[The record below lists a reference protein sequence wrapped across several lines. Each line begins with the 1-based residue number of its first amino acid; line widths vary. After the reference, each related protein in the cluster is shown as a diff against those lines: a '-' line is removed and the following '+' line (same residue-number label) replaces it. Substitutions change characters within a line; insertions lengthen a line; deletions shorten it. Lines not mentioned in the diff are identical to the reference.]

1 MPKVYLLRHGQSEAN
16 VRGILAG
23 PDNSVKL
30 SEKGRRESRIVS
42 KHLQKIEFTHI
53 YSSPISRCL
62 QTVDPLTSA
71 KPQIPLLLEERI
83 QEMNYGDWNGKDLKS
98 LSKKREWKSI
108 QNQPSKFKFPQGES
122 FTQLRKRV
130 QSFLNEI
137 ESKTGPILVVSHG
150 DVIKMI
156 LTCTLELSTDNFQR
170 FTIQPAS
177 ISIINYES
185 KVRNLIISNQRF
197 GKSTLREKFGAV
209 LLGGENA

>member
-170 FTIQPAS
+170 FLIQPAS

-185 KVRNLIISNQRF
+185 KVRNLIISNQRL
-197 GKSTLREKFGAV
+197 GKSSLREKFGAV

>member
-23 PDNSVKL
+23 PDNSVNL

-62 QTVDPLTSA
+62 QTIDPLTSA

-170 FTIQPAS
+170 FSIQPAS

-185 KVRNLIISNQRF
+185 KVRNLIISNQRL
-197 GKSTLREKFGAV
+197 GKSSLREKFGAV

>member
-1 MPKVYLLRHGQSEAN
+1 M
-16 VRGILAG
+16 RGILAG
-23 PDNSVKL
+23 PDNSVNL

-62 QTVDPLTSA
+62 QTIDPLTSA

-130 QSFLNEI
+130 QSFLNEV

-156 LTCTLELSTDNFQR
+156 LTCTLELSTDNFQK
-170 FTIQPAS
+170 FLIQPAS

-185 KVRNLIISNQRF
+185 KVRNLIISNQRL
-197 GKSTLREKFGAV
+197 GKSSLREKFGAV

>member
-1 MPKVYLLRHGQSEAN
+1 M
-16 VRGILAG
+16 RGILAG
-23 PDNSVKL
+23 PDNSVNL

-62 QTVDPLTSA
+62 QTIDPLTSA

-137 ESKTGPILVVSHG
+137 ASKTGPILVVSHG

-156 LTCTLELSTDNFQR
+156 LTCTLELSTDNFQK
-170 FTIQPAS
+170 FLIQPAS

-185 KVRNLIISNQRF
+185 KVRNLIISNQRL
-197 GKSTLREKFGAV
+197 GKSSLREKFGAV

>member
-1 MPKVYLLRHGQSEAN
+1 M
-16 VRGILAG
+16 RGILAG
-23 PDNSVKL
+23 PDNSVNL

-62 QTVDPLTSA
+62 QTIDPLTSA

-130 QSFLNEI
+130 QSFLNEV

-156 LTCTLELSTDNFQR
+156 LTCTLELSTDNFQK
-170 FTIQPAS
+170 FLIQPAS

-185 KVRNLIISNQRF
+185 KVRNLIISNQRL
-197 GKSTLREKFGAV
+197 GKSSLREKFGTV

>member
-23 PDNSVKL
+23 PDNSVNL

-62 QTVDPLTSA
+62 QTIDPLTSA

-130 QSFLNEI
+130 QSFLNEV

-156 LTCTLELSTDNFQR
+156 LTCTLELSTDNFQK
-170 FTIQPAS
+170 FLIQPAS

-185 KVRNLIISNQRF
+185 KVRNLIISNQRL
-197 GKSTLREKFGAV
+197 GKSSLREKFGAV

>member
-122 FTQLRKRV
+122 FTQLRRRV

-170 FTIQPAS
+170 FLIQPAS

-185 KVRNLIISNQRF
+185 KVRNLIISNQRL
-197 GKSTLREKFGAV
+197 GKSSLREKFGAV

>member
-1 MPKVYLLRHGQSEAN
+1 

-62 QTVDPLTSA
+62 QTVDPLISA

-130 QSFLNEI
+130 QLFLNEI

-170 FTIQPAS
+170 FLIQPAS

-185 KVRNLIISNQRF
+185 KVRNLIISNQRL
-197 GKSTLREKFGAV
+197 GKSSLREKFGAV

>member
-156 LTCTLELSTDNFQR
+156 LTCTLELSTDNFQK
-170 FTIQPAS
+170 FLIQPAS

-185 KVRNLIISNQRF
+185 KVRNLIISNQRL
-197 GKSTLREKFGAV
+197 GKSSLREKFGAI

>member
-1 MPKVYLLRHGQSEAN
+1 M
-16 VRGILAG
+16 RGILAG

-98 LSKKREWKSI
+98 LSKRQEWKSI
-108 QNQPSKFKFPQGES
+108 QNQPSKFRFPQGES
-122 FTQLRKRV
+122 FTQLRRRV

-170 FTIQPAS
+170 FLIQPAS

-185 KVRNLIISNQRF
+185 KVRNLIISNQRL
-197 GKSTLREKFGAV
+197 GKSSLREKFGAV

>member
-1 MPKVYLLRHGQSEAN
+1 MPKDYLLRHGQSEAN

-156 LTCTLELSTDNFQR
+156 LTCTLELSTDNFQK
-170 FTIQPAS
+170 FLIQPAS

-185 KVRNLIISNQRF
+185 KVRNLIISNQRL
-197 GKSTLREKFGAV
+197 GKSSLREKFGAI

>member
-1 MPKVYLLRHGQSEAN
+1 MPKVYLLRHGQSEEN

-98 LSKKREWKSI
+98 LSKRREWKSI

-170 FTIQPAS
+170 FSIQPAS

-185 KVRNLIISNQRF
+185 KVRNLIISNQRL
-197 GKSTLREKFGAV
+197 GKSSLREKFGEV

>member
-1 MPKVYLLRHGQSEAN
+1 

-137 ESKTGPILVVSHG
+137 ASKTGPILVVSHG
-150 DVIKMI
+150 DVIKMM
-156 LTCTLELSTDNFQR
+156 LTCTLGLSTDNFQK
-170 FTIQPAS
+170 FVIQPAS
-177 ISIINYES
+177 ISIIEYDD
-185 KVRNLIISNQRF
+185 KTKNLIATNQRP
-197 GKSTLREKFGAV
+197 GKNIFRKKLETV

>member
-1 MPKVYLLRHGQSEAN
+1 M
-16 VRGILAG
+16 RGILAG

-130 QSFLNEI
+130 QSFLNEV

-170 FTIQPAS
+170 FLIQPAS

-185 KVRNLIISNQRF
+185 KVRNLIISNQRL
-197 GKSTLREKFGAV
+197 GKSSLREKFGAV

>member
-1 MPKVYLLRHGQSEAN
+1 M
-16 VRGILAG
+16 RGILAG

-170 FTIQPAS
+170 FLIQPAS

-185 KVRNLIISNQRF
+185 KVRNLIISNQRL
-197 GKSTLREKFGAV
+197 GKSSLREKFGAV

>member
-1 MPKVYLLRHGQSEAN
+1 M
-16 VRGILAG
+16 RGILAG

-156 LTCTLELSTDNFQR
+156 LTCTLELSTDNFQK
-170 FTIQPAS
+170 FLIQPAS

-185 KVRNLIISNQRF
+185 KVRNLIISNQRL
-197 GKSTLREKFGAV
+197 GKSSLREKFGAV